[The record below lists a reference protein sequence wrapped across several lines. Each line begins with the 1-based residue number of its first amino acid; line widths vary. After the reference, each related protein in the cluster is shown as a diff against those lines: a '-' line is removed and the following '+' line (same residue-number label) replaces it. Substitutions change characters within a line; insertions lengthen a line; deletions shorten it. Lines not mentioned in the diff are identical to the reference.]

1 MALESYSTTAL
12 ESPDRAAQWSSII
25 AETYFPLHLRFRDP
39 ARFQGRLERRVSG
52 LASLSRLC
60 TEAAEYERV
69 PSHIRYSQ
77 AEEYL
82 VTIPCTAAVRFR
94 QAGREVRC
102 EPGSFILERGD
113 EPYRFSYD
121 NPSDLYVMK
130 ISRQALAERMR
141 QPDRLCARIFDGR
154 EGMGG
159 LFVET
164 VRRAHRMRT
173 EDGADQ
179 VLGRHLVELLALAID
194 RQAETDAPAQSV
206 VREAHLRRAEEMIRR
221 RLTDPGL
228 SPETIAEGCGISK
241 RYLHA
246 LFADT
251 DRTVAQYIR
260 DQRLLAARDLLELPG
275 ALSMAEIA
283 YRFGFSDQASFS
295 RQFRAMFGQTPTGF
309 RAASRVRTPAA

>member
-1 MALESYSTTAL
+1 MGLERYSTTAL
-12 ESPDRAAQWSSII
+12 ETPDRAAQWSSII
-25 AETYFPLHLRFRDP
+25 ADTYFPLHLRFRDP
-39 ARFQGRLERRVSG
+39 ARFEGTLERRVSG
-52 LASLSRLC
+52 LAALSRLR

-121 NPSDLYVMK
+121 CRNDLYVMK
-130 ISRQALAERMR
+130 ITRQALADRMR

-154 EGMGG
+154 DGMGG

-164 VRRAHRMRT
+164 VRRAHRMKT

-194 RQAETDAPAQSV
+194 RQAETEGGAQSV
-206 VREAHLRRAEEMIRR
+206 VRASHLRRAEELIRR
-221 RLTDPGL
+221 RLTDPTL
-228 SPETIAEGCGISK
+228 APDSIAEGCGISK

-251 DRTVAQYIR
+251 GRTVAQYIR
-260 DQRLLAARDLLELPG
+260 EQRLLAARNMLEMPG

-295 RQFRAMFGQTPTGF
+295 RQFRAMFGQTPSGF
-309 RAASRVRTPAA
+309 RVASRVRMSAE